1 MKFQLLQKFFR
12 GYLVLEKID
21 SKINGEI
28 EIKEDIFGRR
38 RLLAGGISQS
48 GHLVEKLWESVIK
61 KVFSFKFSVKSCLI
75 LGLGAGSAAK
85 VIHNYFPKADILGIE
100 IDPLMIKLGKKYF
113 DLAEIKNL
121 EIKIADAISI
131 ITNSQLPI
139 PNYQLILIDLYLGD
153 KVPREA
159 ETDEFIKNVKNC
171 LHSSGIAIFNRL
183 YYGSKKR
190 SADEFAIKLKQI
202 FSKVE
207 PLRVSASIFFL
218 CQ

>member
-12 GYLVLEKID
+12 GYLILEKID
-21 SKINGEI
+21 SKINGKI
-28 EIKEDIFGRR
+28 EIREDIFGRR
-38 RLLAGGISQS
+38 SLLVGGISQS
-48 GHLVEKLWESVIK
+48 GYLVEELWEKPIK
-61 KVFSFKFSVKSCLI
+61 KITNSQYPISNILI

-131 ITNSQLPI
+131 ISNQQLAI
-139 PNYQLILIDLYLGD
+139 SNQQLILIDLYLGD

-159 ETDEFIKNVKNC
+159 ETDEFIKNIKNC
-171 LHSSGIAIFNRL
+171 LHSSGTAIFNRL

-190 SADEFAIKLKQI
+190 RADEFAIKLKNF

-207 PLRVSASIFFL
+207 PLQISASIFFL